1 MPGKKDRR
9 DVGARTSR
17 CDHTCSRFDAG
28 TTYRV
33 HIRAARLIEPD
44 HVRDG
49 TPSSTKPA
57 GKLGQTS
64 KQPLR
69 ASNRH
74 CSVDEIV
81 LYVNDQQRR
90 TSEMRSSIVTHLFMV
105 EPQRPPSGWLV
116 LLADTSSVSTMST
129 QSSRSETVC
138 LPSGGCE
145 ESATARRAHT
155 LMATS
160 TRKTATNVIVH
171 PGTREWIQPAAT
183 GPVAATVYPM
193 V

>member
-1 MPGKKDRR
+1 
-9 DVGARTSR
+9 
-17 CDHTCSRFDAG
+17 
-28 TTYRV
+28 
-33 HIRAARLIEPD
+33 
-44 HVRDG
+44 VRDG

-105 EPQRPPSGWLV
+105 ELLQPLSGWLV
-116 LLADTSSVSTMST
+116 LLTDTSPVSTMST
-129 QSSRSETVC
+129 QSSRS
-138 LPSGGCE
+138 
-145 ESATARRAHT
+145 
-155 LMATS
+155 
-160 TRKTATNVIVH
+160 
-171 PGTREWIQPAAT
+171 
-183 GPVAATVYPM
+183 
-193 V
+193 